1 LSAYFGEFIQVWAQQ
16 RPEKTAIYFEGN
28 DYSYAWLENQ
38 VRHANRWLSERRVGR
53 GDRVAYLGF
62 NHPMMLVLLF
72 ALARRGAILVPLNY
86 RLTPHE
92 HAQQLTDAEPAFLI
106 ADPTHFQLAQNLG
119 VVVRPVEDLQD
130 VRVEQSNRA
139 MRIVGADS
147 YQGQLNDD
155 LLLVYTSGTTG
166 APKGAVLTQN
176 ALLWNALN
184 SIHAHDL
191 TSQDKVLIA
200 LPIFHVGGLNIM
212 LTPALYV
219 GAEVALEAKFD
230 AGRYLDLV
238 NRWRPT
244 LSLLVPA
251 TMNALVTHVDWMNT
265 DVSCLRLINT
275 GSSIVPKAL
284 LQRWHDRGIPAAQV
298 YGSTETAPI
307 AIYLRQEDTARK
319 LGSAGLCALHCQV
332 KLLTA
337 EGQLCATEE
346 VGGILVKGPNVMRAY
361 WRNAEATE
369 SSFVDGW
376 FKTGD
381 IAYQDS
387 DGFYWV
393 VGRSKDLIISGGE
406 NIYPA
411 EIEALIN
418 EHAAV
423 IESAVVG
430 MADERWGE
438 VPVLAIVIS
447 TDVKNEAIDSDFLDG
462 IVTKQL
468 LNRLAKFKWPKRV
481 IAVQGF
487 PKTALGKVRKE
498 DLKILLDAQ
507 TPIVSAD
514 STILK

>member
-16 RPEKTAIYFEGN
+16 RPHKAAIHFEGN

-62 NHPMMLVLLF
+62 NHPMMLVLLL

-92 HAQQLTDAEPAFLI
+92 HSQQLADSEPAFLI
-106 ADPTHFQLAQNLG
+106 ADPAHFEIAQNLG
-119 VVVRPVEDLQD
+119 VVVRPVEELHDA
-130 VRVEQSNRA
+130 RVEQGDRA

-147 YQGQLNDD
+147 YQGQLSDD

-166 APKGAVLTQN
+166 TPKGAVLTQN
-176 ALLWNALN
+176 ALLWNAFN

-191 TSQDKVLIA
+191 TSQDRVLIA

-212 LTPALYV
+212 FTPALCV
-219 GAEVALEAKFD
+219 GAAVALEARFD
-230 AGRYLDLV
+230 AGRYLDLM

-251 TMNALVTHVDWMNT
+251 TMNALFAHPDWMNT
-265 DVSCLRLINT
+265 DISCLRLINT

-284 LQRWHDRGIPAAQV
+284 LQVWHDRGVPAAQV
-298 YGSTETAPI
+298 YGATETAPI

-319 LGSAGLCALHCQV
+319 LGSAGLCAVHSQV
-332 KLLTA
+332 KLVDSD
-337 EGQLCATEE
+337 GNLCAVDE
-346 VGGILVKGPNVMRAY
+346 VGEILVKGPNVMRAY
-361 WRNAEATE
+361 WRNTEATDA
-369 SSFVDGW
+369 SFVDGW

-381 IAYQDS
+381 LAYQDS

-393 VGRSKDLIISGGE
+393 VGRSKDVIISGGE

-423 IESAVVG
+423 MECAVVG

-438 VPVLAIVIS
+438 VPLLAVVLVADE
-447 TDVKNEAIDSDFLDG
+447 TRERIDDSFLDD
-462 IVTKQL
+462 IVNKQL

-481 IAVQGF
+481 TAVKNF
-487 PKTALGKVRKE
+487 PKTALGKIRKDE
-498 DLKILLDAQ
+498 LKILLG
-507 TPIVSAD
+507 
-514 STILK
+514 